1 MNIHNYAVN
10 NLVKIFK
17 ILFNEYRKKI
27 TFEQLIFYKM
37 KINFYKYHGA
47 GNDFILLDDRENK
60 YNILSYQQIAFLCH
74 RRFGIGADGLMLLQN
89 HPEYNFKMIYY
100 NSDGHE
106 GSMCGN
112 GGRCITA
119 FAAMLGIIKEKTNFL
134 ASDGPHEAYIQEN
147 GSIKLR
153 MSDVFNVEINEDY
166 FFIDTGSPH
175 YVTFRKNVVSEDV
188 LTEGRKIRYNERF
201 SKEGTNVN
209 FVEKKGDH
217 IFVCTYER
225 GVEEETLSCGT
236 GVVASALAAI
246 KNKAAGFYQI
256 NAKTKGGDLSVY
268 CTKVSDTIFNNIWLE
283 GPAAFVFEGEIEI

>member
-1 MNIHNYAVN
+1 
-10 NLVKIFK
+10 
-17 ILFNEYRKKI
+17 
-27 TFEQLIFYKM
+27 M

-60 YNILSYQQIAFLCH
+60 YNMFSYQQIAFLCH

-89 HPEYNFKMIYY
+89 HPDYDFKMIYY

-112 GGRCITA
+112 GGRCIVS
-119 FAAMLGIIKEKTNFL
+119 FANKLRMISEKTTFL
-134 ASDGPHEAYIQEN
+134 ASDGAHEAYLEKDGI
-147 GSIKLR
+147 IKLR
-153 MSDVFNVEINEDY
+153 MSDVFNIEKAEDY
-166 FFIDTGSPH
+166 FFLNTGSPH
-175 YVTFRKNVVSEDV
+175 YVTFRKNVLSEDI

-209 FVEKKGDH
+209 FVEKKSDH

-246 KNKAAGFYQI
+246 KNKTPGFYQI
-256 NAKTKGGDLSVY
+256 NAKTKGGNLSVY
-268 CTKVSDTIFNNIWLE
+268 CTKVSDTVFNNIWLE
-283 GPAAFVFEGEIEI
+283 GPAAFVFDGVITL